1 MMAVIQKVLL
11 GLGTDSVAQRNT
23 STGRTRVRQL
33 ADTMWFST
41 ITRKHTVSD
50 L

>member
-11 GLGTDSVAQRNT
+11 GLGTESIAHRKTN
-23 STGRTRVRQL
+23 TGRTRVRQL

-41 ITRKHTVSD
+41 ITR
-50 L
+50 